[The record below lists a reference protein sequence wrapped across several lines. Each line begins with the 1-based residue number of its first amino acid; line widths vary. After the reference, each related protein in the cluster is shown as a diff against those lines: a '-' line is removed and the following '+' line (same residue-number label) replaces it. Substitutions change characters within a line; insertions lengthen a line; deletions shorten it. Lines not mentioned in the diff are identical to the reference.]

1 MIEKIINKLLLVVQ
15 FLAGVFFTTLFL
27 AHMLRILLRNLIG
40 ITWFWIDGFSRL
52 TFIWTIF
59 LGATA
64 LYATDDHLVM
74 DFFVAKMK
82 PAAKK
87 RLDFGIHLAFL
98 FLALVIVVY
107 GFLVLK
113 VRMRIPYTHWNVP
126 TGYAYL
132 AAPVCGILML
142 IFCAYKLWLYSR
154 GRKKDSSQV
163 TELEK

>member
-1 MIEKIINKLLLVVQ
+1 MIEKIINKVVLVVQ
-15 FLAGVFFTTLFL
+15 LLAGIFFTNLFL

-52 TFIWTIF
+52 SFIWTIF

-74 DFFVAKMK
+74 DFFIAKMK
-82 PAAKK
+82 PAAKQK
-87 RLDFGIHLAFL
+87 LGFGINLAFL
-98 FLALVIVVY
+98 FLALVIIVY
-107 GFLVLK
+107 GMLVFK

-142 IFCAYKLWLYSR
+142 IFCVYKLWQYTR
-154 GRKKDSSQV
+154 GRKRDASQSAD
-163 TELEK
+163 LEQ